1 MIILIAY
8 DIADNNTRLKL
19 ASYLQS
25 KGLARIQKSVFT
37 GTILPA
43 ALKDVDRALPGF
55 VKSSD
60 DVIHLIP
67 LLEYSLKNMKHY
79 GNPLSQIKLER
90 ETLRVV

>member
-8 DIADNNTRLKL
+8 DIADNNVRLKL
-19 ASYLQS
+19 ANYLQS

-37 GTILPA
+37 GTILPTT
-43 ALKDVDRALPGF
+43 LKDLDRTLPGF
-55 VKSSD
+55 VKNSD

-79 GNPLSQIKLER
+79 GNPLNQIKVER